1 MRTGPKMGKNVDS
14 SGRDREELFG
24 RECEQTLYRGR
35 IRVAQIWDKREKKR
49 MNEEHEEHNNEEKER
64 RQKNIQREV

>member
-35 IRVAQIWDKREKKR
+35 IRVAQI
-49 MNEEHEEHNNEEKER
+49 
-64 RQKNIQREV
+64 